1 MSSLPADL
9 PDEVEFGLLN
19 AYLEDLHAGRQPD
32 RQRLLAEHPRLAA
45 LFECL
50 ESLDQLAV
58 APPAVDDSAATAHLH
73 THQRDPVPTLSP
85 SAAAS
90 TDAPSGDLGKYE
102 LLGELGRGGMGVV
115 YKARQRDLDRLV
127 ALKMILGSQLAGPEQ
142 VERFQA
148 EARATARLRHPN
160 IVQVYEAGVTNG
172 QHYFAMQYVEGRG
185 LDEMLRKGPLPLE
198 QSVPLLA
205 AVARAVAYLHA
216 EGLIHRDLKP
226 SNILV
231 DEHGQPYLTDFGLAK
246 LLEGGSHLT
255 KSGAILGTPSYM
267 PPEQAA
273 GGKGVGPRSDVYSL
287 GAILYELLT
296 GRPPFREATPL
307 DTLVQVLE
315 GEPTLPRRLNPRL
328 PRELE
333 MICLKCLEKA
343 PERRYVSAEA
353 LADDLERF
361 LRGEAVEA
369 RPQGV
374 LQYLARWARREPALA
389 SRLGGLAVFAVI
401 IQMNY
406 LLAGS
411 SAPGLHFAVLGVVAA
426 WALGSWVCQRL
437 LTRRVWA
444 EPVRYLWAGGEPF
457 MVTALLILT
466 GNEASSLLIVYP
478 LLVAGSGLW
487 FQVRLV
493 WFTTA
498 MAEVAFALLALEA
511 APLRELPHHTL
522 VFMVGLAVV
531 GLVVAHQVQR
541 VRALSRYYEN
551 RPSLGT

>member
-1 MSSLPADL
+1 M

-19 AYLEDLHAGRQPD
+19 AYLEDLHAGRRPN
-32 RQRLLAEHPRLAA
+32 RQRLLEEHPRLEP

-58 APPAVDDSAATAHLH
+58 APPAVDDSTATARLH
-73 THQRDPVPTLSP
+73 TNQRDPLPTVSP
-85 SAAAS
+85 AAAS
-90 TDAPSGDLGKYE
+90 VETPSGDLGKYE

-115 YKARQRDLDRLV
+115 YKARQHDLDRCV
-127 ALKMILGSQLAGPEQ
+127 ALKMILGSQLASPEQ

-148 EARATARLRHPN
+148 EARAAARLRHSN
-160 IVQVYEAGVTNG
+160 IVQVYEAGVSNG
-172 QHYFAMQYVEGRG
+172 QHYFAMQYIDGRG
-185 LDEMLRKGPLPLE
+185 LDDLLRKGPLPVE
-198 QSVPLLA
+198 QSVALLA
-205 AVARAVAYLHA
+205 AVARAVAYLHG

-231 DEHGQPYLTDFGLAK
+231 DENGQPYLTDFGLAK

-273 GGKGVGPRSDVYSL
+273 GGQGVGPRSDVYSL

-328 PRELE
+328 SRELE
-333 MICLKCLEKA
+333 LICLKCLEKA
-343 PERRYVSAEA
+343 PERRYSSADA

-374 LQYLARWARREPALA
+374 WQHVTRWARREPALA
-389 SRLGGLAVFAVI
+389 SRLGGLGAFALI
-401 IQMNY
+401 IQANY
-406 LLAGS
+406 LLLGS
-411 SAPGLHFAVLGVVAA
+411 NTPALHFAVLGVVAV
-426 WALGSWVCQRL
+426 WALGSLLCQRL

-466 GNEASSLLIVYP
+466 GNEGSSLLIAYP
-478 LLVAGSGLW
+478 LLVAGAGLW

-511 APLRELPHHTL
+511 ARLREFPHHTL
-522 VFMVGLAVV
+522 VFMAGLAVV

-551 RPSLGT
+551 RPSVET